1 MEPMNVSQDK
11 QGFAPR
17 PEAGGG
23 AAAGA
28 HGAEATLR
36 PDLWTRLLS
45 TANHPNGL
53 TLIRI
58 ACIPLIL
65 AVFSFPSSPFMC
77 FMAALLFSFAAATD
91 YLDGFLARRQ
101 GKVTFLGKAMDP
113 VADKLLTS
121 SAFIMLA
128 AHGWAPAWVVCVIIG
143 RELAVT
149 GLRSVIAG
157 KGVDISASR
166 LGKLKTGLPDRGHH
180 PADDPLPRARGRFRQ
195 HRPGA
200 ALGRA
205 DFHDVVRHGLFHQV
219 QARRLTRVF
228 C

>member
-17 PEAGGG
+17 SEDGGG
-23 AAAGA
+23 AASGA
-28 HGAEATLR
+28 HSAEATLR
-36 PDLWTRLLS
+36 PDLWTRLRS

-53 TLIRI
+53 TLIRV

-166 LGKLKTGLPDRGHH
+166 LGKLKTGFQI
-180 PADDPLPRARGRFRQ
+180 AAIIPLMTHYPVLGVDFDSIGRVLLW
-195 HRPGA
+195 A
-200 ALGRA
+200 ALIFTMWSGTDYFIKFKR
-205 DFHDVVRHGLFHQV
+205 VV
-219 QARRLTRVF
+219 
-228 C
+228 

>member
-1 MEPMNVSQDK
+1 MDATRDK
-11 QGFAPR
+11 QSFASPSETAAAAHAA
-17 PEAGGG
+17 EAGV
-23 AAAGA
+23 
-28 HGAEATLR
+28 R
-36 PDLWTRLLS
+36 PDIWSRLLR

-53 TLIRI
+53 TLIRV

-65 AVFSFPSSPFMC
+65 AAFSFPSSPFMC
-77 FMAALLFSFAAATD
+77 FLAALLFSFAAATD

-149 GLRSVIAG
+149 GLRSVTAG
-157 KGVDISASR
+157 KGIDISASR
-166 LGKLKTGLPDRGHH
+166 LGKLKTGFQI
-180 PADDPLPRARGRFRQ
+180 AAIIPLMIHYPVLGIDFD
-195 HRPGA
+195 G
-200 ALGRA
+200 LGRVLLWVA
-205 DFHDVVRHGLFHQV
+205 LIFTMWSGTDYFIKFKRAV
-219 QARRLTRVF
+219 
-228 C
+228 

>member
-17 PEAGGG
+17 SEDGGG
-23 AAAGA
+23 AASGA
-28 HGAEATLR
+28 HSAEATLR

-53 TLIRI
+53 TLIRV

-77 FMAALLFSFAAATD
+77 FTAALLFSFAAATD

-166 LGKLKTGLPDRGHH
+166 LGKLKTGFQI
-180 PADDPLPRARGRFRQ
+180 AAIIPLMIHYPVLGVDFDSIGRVLLW
-195 HRPGA
+195 A
-200 ALGRA
+200 ALIFTMWSGTDYFIKFKR
-205 DFHDVVRHGLFHQV
+205 VV
-219 QARRLTRVF
+219 
-228 C
+228 